1 MSSNYRKSREKAI
14 IAESPILRWIA
25 SPVKHDT
32 AYSVSEADG
41 RVREV
46 HFVLGK
52 AARDSF
58 LERHKLILAAW
69 KRATAL

>member
-14 IAESPILRWIA
+14 ITESPILRWIA
-25 SPVKHDT
+25 SPIKHDV
-32 AYSVSEADG
+32 AVSTSDVDG

-46 HFVLGK
+46 HFILGK

-58 LERHKLILAAW
+58 LERHRLILAAW
-69 KRATAL
+69 RKAAAL